1 MSQKNYKKLVLSIC
15 NISPT
20 KFGSFEEFIVAL
32 NEKLKDKEFEH
43 LIIFREKPIKSV
55 EDSLL
60 NQGAKI
66 EIIKPSK
73 YNIKNFMTFYR
84 IIKKNRPDIVHFHFY
99 PIYTVVNY
107 LSFFF
112 KIQILYTDH
121 MGVKEAKTR
130 LKKIGRRIYYYVNFK
145 LFSYGISQ
153 IICVSKFTKLKYT
166 KYYGLHPKNLCV
178 IYNGIN
184 IKRFSKIYDTNK
196 IRERYEIKDE
206 FIITCVGLRK
216 DKGAHCL
223 FKEIQSIIK
232 QIPNVKIIL
241 VGEGECKSYL
251 ETQIQKYNLKEYVIF
266 TGQISNIEEVYS
278 ISSCVVM
285 PTLVEEAC
293 PFTAL
298 ESMATGVP
306 VIGFDSG
313 GIKEIVI
320 DGQTGYIVPKNDKVL
335 AEKIINFHKNEI
347 IDPMGKKCKKRI
359 LENFL
364 LVHCVNDY
372 LHLYKKYK

>member
-1 MSQKNYKKLVLSIC
+1 MSQKNYKKRVLSIC

-32 NEKLKDKEFEH
+32 TEKLKDNNFEH
-43 LIIFREKPIKSV
+43 IIIFREKPIKIV

-73 YNIKNFMTFYR
+73 YNVKNFMIFYKV
-84 IIKKNRPDIVHFHFY
+84 IKKNRPDIVHFHFY
-99 PIYTVVNY
+99 PIYTIVNY

-112 KIQILYTDH
+112 NVRIVYTDH
-121 MGVKEAKTR
+121 MGGKEAKTIF
-130 LKKIGRRIYYYVNFK
+130 KKTVRRIYYYVNSK
-145 LFSYGISQ
+145 LFSYGINQ
-153 IICVSKFTKLKYT
+153 IICVSKFTELKYA
-166 KYYGLHPKNLCV
+166 KYYGIHPRNLCI

-184 IKRFSKIYDTNK
+184 ADRFKRCDITK
-196 IRERYEIKDE
+196 IREKYKIKDE

-216 DKGAHCL
+216 DKGIHCL
-223 FKEIQSIIK
+223 VKEVQSIIMK
-232 QIPNVKIIL
+232 IPNTKIII
-241 VGEGECKSYL
+241 VGEGECRSYL
-251 ETQIQKYNLKEYVIF
+251 EAQIQKYNLEKYFIF
-266 TGQISNIEEVYS
+266 TGKISNIEEVYS

-298 ESMATGVP
+298 ESMAIGVP
-306 VIGFDSG
+306 VIAFDSG

-320 DGQTGYIVPKNDKVL
+320 DGQNGYIVPKNSNFL
-335 AEKIINFHKNEI
+335 AKKIVYLHEREA
-347 IDPMGKKCKKRI
+347 IDPMGERCKKRI

-364 LVHCVNDY
+364 LIQCVNNY
-372 LHLYKKYK
+372 IHLYDKI